1 MDFKLEKQSV
11 PIEVPKRSKKKKTSS
26 FIVKDRTKELV
37 SIKKIDEKQIVFEY
51 GLDDFRT
58 FIYCPYHID
67 DKDNKLVTRFLNTHV
82 KHGLYSLYH
91 IRQVASKMFPI
102 VAEYGY
108 LAMQNK

>member
-1 MDFKLEKQSV
+1 MDFELEKQSV

-26 FIVKDRTKELV
+26 FIVKDRSKELV

-58 FIYCPYHID
+58 FIYCPYYID
-67 DKDNKLVTRFLNTHV
+67 DKDKKLVTCFLNTRI
-82 KHGLYSLYH
+82 KHGFYSLYG
-91 IRQVASKMFPI
+91 IRQVAYQMFPI

-108 LAMQNK
+108 HELQNK